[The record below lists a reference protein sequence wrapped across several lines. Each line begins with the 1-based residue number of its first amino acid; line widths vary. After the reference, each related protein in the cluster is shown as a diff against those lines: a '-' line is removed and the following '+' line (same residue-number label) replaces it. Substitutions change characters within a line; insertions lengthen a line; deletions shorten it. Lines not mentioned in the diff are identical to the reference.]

1 MVAQNLGCCRFVDI
15 CFIQLVK
22 VGFELS
28 KEMYDPECLPQ
39 SKLINNHSAECV
51 SMCDIS
57 LLLLVT
63 RLMNLASCGCGVIRS
78 TNSHKHISGA
88 FKTHFDCL

>member
-1 MVAQNLGCCRFVDI
+1 MIAYHRVFGGST
-15 CFIQLVK
+15 CFSA
-22 VGFELS
+22 ES
-28 KEMYDPECLPQ
+28 KEMFDPECPPQ
-39 SKLINNHSAECV
+39 SKLINNHSAGAV

-78 TNSHKHISGA
+78 TNSHKHILGA
-88 FKTHFDCL
+88 FKT